1 MSHQTRHALWSR
13 QMTSHNLADRMSPSW
28 KRDMFLLNLQRGHEA
43 AMVFAIAQEYGCSL
57 DASMEKAMNI
67 KSPGSQVQVMMWCF
81 CCDFLLIWSSLEI
94 VILYTGI
101 LRGVEQP
108 SFIGLSPMMRVPFP
122 NPKTRIWRGFSKE
135 VVAFPHQSWM
145 PLLSVAFQPG
155 YLDLGTA
162 VAVVTMLSS
171 DYVSWWNGGGAITQ
185 HRCRGLLGIHH
196 LATARMSIIKNWI
209 AFIGFISIW
218 MVCLTEFSA
227 SKKSSFWCLIMFVN
241 CSRWGRIIRTW
252 LLLAFVSAPRR
263 WGQDVFGQPCC
274 RMDPICWK
282 YGEEAWRHRPKNW

>member
-1 MSHQTRHALWSR
+1 MRQPWS
-13 QMTSHNLADRMSPSW
+13 
-28 KRDMFLLNLQRGHEA
+28 LLSLKN
-43 AMVFAIAQEYGCSL
+43 MVAPWMHP
-57 DASMEKAMNI
+57 MEKAMNI

-101 LRGVEQP
+101 LRGFEQP

-209 AFIGFISIW
+209 AFIGFISVW

-227 SKKSSFWCLIMFVN
+227 SKKKFLLVFDHVCELLTLRAYHSYMTSVGIRLSAKTLRSRCLWSAML
-241 CSRWGRIIRTW
+241 SDGSH
-252 LLLAFVSAPRR
+252 LLEIWWRSLAA
-263 WGQDVFGQPCC
+263 QAQKLINYD
-274 RMDPICWK
+274 K
-282 YGEEAWRHRPKNW
+282 YGQIWKHDEKWWKMIVSEAEGFCTIISG

>member
-1 MSHQTRHALWSR
+1 MRQPWS
-13 QMTSHNLADRMSPSW
+13 
-28 KRDMFLLNLQRGHEA
+28 LLSLKN
-43 AMVFAIAQEYGCSL
+43 MVAPWMHP
-57 DASMEKAMNI
+57 MEKAMNI

-101 LRGVEQP
+101 LRGFEQP

-209 AFIGFISIW
+209 AFIGFISVW

-227 SKKSSFWCLIMFVN
+227 SKKKVPFGVWSCLWIAHVEGVSFVHDFCWHSSQRQDAEVKMSL
-241 CSRWGRIIRTW
+241 
-252 LLLAFVSAPRR
+252 VSHAVGWIPFA
-263 WGQDVFGQPCC
+263 GNMVKKLG
-274 RMDPICWK
+274 
-282 YGEEAWRHRPKNW
+282 GTGPKIDKLW